1 MLDEATRKR
10 LERMTRIEQRARS
23 LQLREL
29 LGLAESQN
37 IADGR
42 ALIEDSL
49 QDYEEYVYLK
59 KLLEFNN

>member
-10 LERMTRIEQRARS
+10 LERMTRIEQRARL